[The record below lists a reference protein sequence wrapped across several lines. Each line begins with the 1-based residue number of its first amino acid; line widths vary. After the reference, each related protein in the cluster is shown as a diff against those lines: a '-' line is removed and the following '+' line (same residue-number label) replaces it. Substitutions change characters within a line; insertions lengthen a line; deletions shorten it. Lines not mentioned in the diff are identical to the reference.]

1 MPQEK
6 QKVIMIDKKIFRY
19 TGKINYF
26 VAMTVLCPPLG
37 LILGYLSV
45 KKKDV
50 YGYHPKTT
58 AFCFSMFLA
67 SVAYSYIPVG
77 APDLVRYFAFVEE
90 VQQLDLLDALQNGIH
105 GESNLQV
112 FALFSWLVGKTG
124 DYHLLPA
131 ISVFTTYFIG
141 IYVTMTFAKDLK
153 ANTLSMTAAVSVVML
168 MPNYYSV
175 TNNVRNILAFSL
187 VGLAVFRDCYQ
198 KKRNIWTYI
207 LYFIPIFLHPSSMI
221 IIALRFAIK
230 LPDKIKIVSSVFTLF
245 IVEIVN
251 IGYELSGRISGGS
264 LVGKMIKDFAYKG
277 YAFFNDTDSS
287 WGMTVAKSGSY
298 KMQRYLYIS
307 FAALFCIVCVIVVSD
322 IKKKEEENKATI
334 KLKKVFGIYV
344 CDNKYC
350 RLVDFS
356 FYAGLL
362 TIACLP
368 MLMPEFWRFAS
379 ATLLF
384 SGPAMLYSM
393 NKLKKVRYYT
403 YSLMCYVPICMAIWV
418 RDLRLSN
425 IPYLLINPFFSSPL
439 IIVGKNIAK
448 LF

>member
-1 MPQEK
+1 M
-6 QKVIMIDKKIFRY
+6 IMIDKNIIKF
-19 TGKINYF
+19 TGNINYF
-26 VAMTVLCPPLG
+26 VVLTILCPPLG

-45 KKKDV
+45 IRKDIF
-50 YGYHPKTT
+50 GYHPKTT

-67 SVAYSYIPVG
+67 SLAYSYIPVG
-77 APDLVRYFAFVEE
+77 APDLARYFEFVGEIKK
-90 VQQLDLLDALQNGIH
+90 LGLPDALQNGIH
-105 GESNLQV
+105 GENNLQT

-124 DYHLLPA
+124 DHHLLPA
-131 ISVFTTYFIG
+131 ISVFITYFIG
-141 IYVTMTFAKDLK
+141 IYITMSFAKDMK
-153 ANTLSMTAAVSVVML
+153 ANVMSMTAAVSVVML
-168 MPNYYSV
+168 MPNFYSV

-187 VGLAVFRDCYQ
+187 VGLAVFRDCYRE
-198 KKRNIWTYI
+198 KRNIWTFL

-221 IIALRFAIK
+221 LIVMRFALM
-230 LPDKIKIVSSVFTLF
+230 LPGKIKIVSSVFSLF

-251 IGYELSGRISGGS
+251 IGYELSGRISGSS
-264 LVGKMIKDFAYKG
+264 LAGRLIKDVVYKG
-277 YAFFNDTDSS
+277 YVFFNDTNSA
-287 WGMTVAKSGSY
+287 WGMAVSKSGSY
-298 KMQRYLYIS
+298 KLQRYLYIS
-307 FAALFCIVCVIVVSD
+307 FAVLFCVVCVIVVSD
-322 IKKKEEENKATI
+322 IKKRNDANKAAI
-334 KLKKVFGIYV
+334 ELKKVFGIYV
-344 CDNKYC
+344 CDDKYC
-350 RLVDFS
+350 RLVDLS
-356 FYAGLL
+356 FYSGLL

-393 NKLKKVRYYT
+393 NKLKKVRYYS

-425 IPYLLINPFFSSPL
+425 IPYLLVNPFFSSPL